1 MLVLVL
7 NYKMH
12 DSCKPLISYVKLLMG
27 QLGPRDVVTTA
38 AQTRAQFGFFCHG
51 AQNLWR
57 HPCEN
62 FSYELI
68 TKTAHTVD
76 QTHH

>member
-7 NYKMH
+7 NYKMQ

-38 AQTRAQFGFFCHG
+38 AQTRAQFD
-51 AQNLWR
+51 
-57 HPCEN
+57 
-62 FSYELI
+62 FSAMGPKI
-68 TKTAHTVD
+68 CGGTPVKTSAMN
-76 QTHH
+76 